1 MLTKKLIER
10 LVKDKI
16 IKEFGSYDRRVHRA
30 IELAQQKTA
39 QAMFSD
45 FWDTLPFEIT
55 EDQLETLEEFKKR
68 WDVK

>member
-1 MLTKKLIER
+1 MIKKQKLIER
-10 LVKDKI
+10 EVKDKI

-39 QAMFSD
+39 QAIFD
-45 FWDTLPFEIT
+45 EVNHLPSN
-55 EDQLETLEEFKKR
+55 LEGYEKLKKN